1 VLRSLEALR
10 LLGPLSP
17 PPRELLR
24 SELPPSAQQF
34 GGQRTGVS
42 RTSGPSP
49 CPYSPESLEGKIS
62 EVRTLP
68 SPGLTSMSVVAH
80 ICWREDYPAA
90 RPYPPAGSRPDC
102 TGSCRMLDAGFRE
115 ASEQAPISTPEGG
128 LRFEASCFLT
138 ASLGKRV
145 NKACA

>member
-1 VLRSLEALR
+1 MLRSLESLR

-49 CPYSPESLEGKIS
+49 CPYSPESLEGKIP

-68 SPGLTSMSVVAH
+68 SPGLTSMSVV
-80 ICWREDYPAA
+80 
-90 RPYPPAGSRPDC
+90 GSH
-102 TGSCRMLDAGFRE
+102 LL
-115 ASEQAPISTPEGG
+115 EGG
-128 LRFEASCFLT
+128 LPGGTSLPPGGQQARLHRIVPDAGCRFPRSFRAGTYFHAGGRPS
-138 ASLGKRV
+138 V
-145 NKACA
+145 